1 VINPAFR
8 KMVLGAA
15 VGVVAASGYG
25 FSQRSID
32 NIKEIHPRL
41 QAVVNCA
48 IEHSTH
54 DFVVV
59 DGKRSLEEHQ
69 LNVLNGKSWTK
80 RSKHIDGL
88 AVDVA
93 AYDGAITWQLD
104 PYKEIAASF
113 YYCSERLKTPIIA
126 GIEWKARDAG
136 HFECR
141 NKDCL

>member
-1 VINPAFR
+1 MQNPWKKA
-8 KMVLGAA
+8 VLGSI
-15 VGVVAASGYG
+15 VGVTVASGYA
-25 FSQRSID
+25 FSDRSID
-32 NIKEIHPRL
+32 NIKEVHPRL
-41 QAVVNCA
+41 QKVVNCA
-48 IEHSTH
+48 LEHTTH

-59 DGKRSLEEHQ
+59 DGRRSLEEHK
-69 LNVLNGKSWTK
+69 LNVLNGKSWTL

-93 AYDGAITWQLD
+93 AYDGGITWQID

-113 YYCSERLKTPIIA
+113 YYCSEKLKTPIIA

-141 NKDCL
+141 NRDCL